1 MEEIKERQGSGA
13 QVSGAAK
20 KFVTKCPK
28 CGHTMFSVEVIAY
41 QDYDGET
48 DEWLGCEVVET
59 REDCEPYFC
68 KNCEQAFR
76 YEELNHE
83 EVNAVPIRNQAKCK
97 DKAPANSQKTSS
109 TATTQDEL
117 ARYTACVFEPTDIVE
132 IRQLPSGKST
142 WHQARELAEAAE
154 SLLHDNQHSQ
164 HIYAGA
170 NPRRVRGGTK
180 SKDVACTRCLF
191 VDFDGI
197 TIDEVKKRWLDA
209 SLPTPTITIA
219 SGHGVHAYWRLSA
232 PVVDMALW
240 SKLQKKL
247 IALLDSDP
255 AIHDPARIMR
265 LPGFTNH
272 KEPVAP
278 CRIIDDDQTRVYDLK
293 SLIALL
299 GSVVTESENRA
310 IHVAN
315 NSKIQSKKLFSNS
328 MDAVKIAKLTAA
340 KWAGVTKG
348 GRNHRAF
355 QNAAYLLKNLTLTE
369 EQAWPILWHWNCK
382 NKPPMPEW
390 ELRQAVRNANIYGRH
405 RTEGRVAG

>member
-1 MEEIKERQGSGA
+1 MKEIKEKQESGA
-13 QVSGAAK
+13 QVSTVAK

-59 REDCEPYFC
+59 REDCEPYLC
-68 KNCEQAFR
+68 KNCGQTFR

-109 TATTQDEL
+109 IATTQDEL
-117 ARYTACVFEPTDIVE
+117 AHYTACVFEPTDIVE

-142 WHQARELAEAAE
+142 WHQASKLTEAAE

-164 HIYAGA
+164 HIYVGA

-197 TIDEVKKRWLDA
+197 TIDEAKKRWLDA

-219 SGHGVHAYWRLSA
+219 SGHGVHAYWRLSE
-232 PVVDMALW
+232 PVLDMAIW

-265 LPGFTNH
+265 LPGFTNY
-272 KEPVAP
+272 KEPVAA
-278 CRIIDDDQTRVYDLK
+278 CRIIDDDQGRIYNLK
-293 SLIALL
+293 SLLPLL
-299 GSVVTESENRA
+299 NSVVTKSEERA
-310 IHVAN
+310 LQVAN
-315 NSKIQSKKLFSNS
+315 NFAALSKKQLNNNISPI
-328 MDAVKIAKLTAA
+328 KIAELTAA
-340 KWAGVTKG
+340 KWPAVTKG
-348 GRNHRAF
+348 GRNCKAF
-355 QNAAYLLKNLTLTE
+355 QNSAFLLKNLGLTE
-369 EQAWPILWHWNCK
+369 EQALPILQQWNRK
-382 NKPPMPEW
+382 NRPPLPQY
-390 ELRQAVRNANIYGRH
+390 ELRRALQNAKIYGRH
-405 RTEGRVAG
+405 PVEGKVRG

>member
-1 MEEIKERQGSGA
+1 MKEIKEKQESDA
-13 QVSGAAK
+13 QVSTVAK
-20 KFVTKCPK
+20 KSVVKCPK
-28 CGHTMFSVEVIAY
+28 CGHTRFSVEVVAY

-68 KNCEQAFR
+68 KNCEQAFS
-76 YEELNHE
+76 YEELDHE
-83 EVNAVPIRNQAKCK
+83 EVNAVPIRNKAECK
-97 DKAPANSQKTSS
+97 NEPPVNTRNNPAI
-109 TATTQDEL
+109 TAQDEL

-142 WHQARELAEAAE
+142 WHEADKLTEAAV
-154 SLLHDNQHSQ
+154 SLIYDNQHSQ
-164 HIYAGA
+164 HIYVGA
-170 NPRRVRGGTK
+170 NPRRARGGTK
-180 SKDVACTRCLF
+180 SKDVVCTRCLF

-232 PVVDMALW
+232 PVLDMALW

-278 CRIIDDDQTRVYDLK
+278 CRIINDDQ
-293 SLIALL
+293 
-299 GSVVTESENRA
+299 
-310 IHVAN
+310 
-315 NSKIQSKKLFSNS
+315 
-328 MDAVKIAKLTAA
+328 
-340 KWAGVTKG
+340 
-348 GRNHRAF
+348 GRI
-355 QNAAYLLKNLTLTE
+355 YNL
-369 EQAWPILWHWNCK
+369 
-382 NKPPMPEW
+382 
-390 ELRQAVRNANIYGRH
+390 
-405 RTEGRVAG
+405 